1 MLVGS
6 LLAMGMAVIH
16 VMGAGGV
23 FRGQIAKPGPAF
35 LFVWILQEL
44 GVTGVFFF
52 ILAVRG
58 LWNLRGNSP
67 GS

>member
-6 LLAMGMAVIH
+6 LPAMGMPVIH

-23 FRGQIAKPGPAF
+23 FRGQIAKPGSAF
-35 LFVWILQEL
+35 LFVWILRRL
-44 GVTGVFFF
+44 RMTGMFSF

-58 LWNLRGNSP
+58 LWNLRG
-67 GS
+67 